1 MTNRKVGVIGG
12 GQLAWMMAQEAPD
25 LNLDL
30 VIQTPSPDDP
40 AVALACDRVFAAID
54 DASATAELAKTC
66 GVITFENEFVDL
78 DALKILENQGV
89 CFRPSISTLQPL
101 LDKYDQRCYL
111 QKIGLPVPTFQSFNL
126 SQPLPFAYPFVLKA
140 RRHGYDGQGT
150 SVIKGTDDLA
160 RLAPQILGNKWLI
173 EEFIPFERELAIMAA
188 RSVTGE
194 IVFYP
199 VVETQQVNQVCH
211 WVMVPAPISSD
222 LQSKIEDYTRL
233 LLTKLNAIGIFGI
246 EFFLTASGAV
256 LINEIAP
263 RTHNSGHYT
272 LDACDISQFALQ
284 LQAVTGKSLKH
295 PVLQCQQAVMVNL
308 LGYEN
313 AEDDYAEKRAKLA
326 EIPQAFVHLYNKNES
341 RIGRKLGHVT
351 VLINHLDHQNQ
362 RQNLLAMI
370 QKIESI
376 WYSTPEG
383 DRKKVKQA

>member
-1 MTNRKVGVIGG
+1 MENQRVGVIGG

-40 AVALACDRVFAAID
+40 AVPLTRDLVFAEID
-54 DASATAELAKTC
+54 DAIATAELAKTC

-78 DALKILENQGV
+78 DALKILEDQGV

-101 LDKYDQRCYL
+101 LDKYDQRTYL
-111 QKIGLPVPTFQSFNL
+111 QKIGLPVPAFQSFDP

-150 SVIKGTDDLA
+150 AVIKCAEDLA
-160 RLAPQILGNKWLI
+160 KLFPKILGNNWLI

-211 WVMVPAPISSD
+211 WVMVPANIPPD
-222 LQSKIEDYTRL
+222 LQTKIENYTRL
-233 LLTKLNAIGIFGI
+233 LLTELNAIGIFGI
-246 EFFLTASGAV
+246 EFFLTASGNV

-272 LDACDISQFALQ
+272 LDACDISQFSLQ
-284 LQAVTGKSLKH
+284 LQAVTGRSLKQ

-313 AEDDYAEKRAKLA
+313 AEGDYAEKRAKLA
-326 EIPQAFVHLYNKNES
+326 EIPQSFVHWYNKNES

-351 VLINHLDHQNQ
+351 VLINDLNHKNQ
-362 RQNLLAMI
+362 PEYLLSI
-370 QKIESI
+370 IEKIESI
-376 WYSTPEG
+376 WYS
-383 DRKKVKQA
+383 D

>member
-1 MTNRKVGVIGG
+1 MENKRVGVIGG
-12 GQLAWMMAQEAPD
+12 GQLAWMIAQEAPD

-40 AVALACDRVFAAID
+40 AVALACDRIFAAID

-150 SVIKGTDDLA
+150 HVIKGLDDLA
-160 RLAPQILGNKWLI
+160 RLAPHILGNKWLI
-173 EEFIPFERELAIMAA
+173 EEFIPLERELAIMAA
-188 RSVTGE
+188 RSLTGE

-211 WVMVPAPISSD
+211 WVMVPALVSPD
-222 LQSKIEDYTRL
+222 LQTKIEDHTRL
-233 LLTKLNAIGIFGI
+233 LLTELNAIGIFGI
-246 EFFLTASGAV
+246 ELFLTADNNI

-284 LQAVTGKSLKH
+284 LQAVTGQPLKQ

-326 EIPQAFVHLYNKNES
+326 EIPQAFVHWYNKTES

-351 VLINHLDHQNQ
+351 VLINHLEHQNQ

-376 WYSTPEG
+376 WYSTSLG

>member
-1 MTNRKVGVIGG
+1 MENQRVGVIGG

-40 AVALACDRVFAAID
+40 AVPLARDRIFAAID
-54 DASATAELAKTC
+54 DASATAELAKSC

-78 DALKILENQGV
+78 DALKILEEQGV

-101 LDKYDQRCYL
+101 LDKYDQRTYL
-111 QKIGLPVPTFQSFNL
+111 QKIGLPVPTFQSFDP

-140 RRHGYDGQGT
+140 RRYGYDGQGT
-150 SVIKGTDDLA
+150 AVIKCAEDLA
-160 RLAPQILGNKWLI
+160 KLAPQFHQNNWLI

-188 RSVTGE
+188 RSVMGE

-211 WVMVPAPISSD
+211 WAMVPAPISSD
-222 LQSKIEDYTRL
+222 LQTKIEDYTRL
-233 LLTKLNAIGIFGI
+233 LLTELNAIGIFGI
-246 EFFLTASGAV
+246 EFFLTADNKI

-272 LDACDISQFALQ
+272 LDACDISQFSLQ
-284 LQAVTGKSLKH
+284 LQAVTGRTLKQ

-313 AEDDYAEKRAKLA
+313 AEDDYAQKRAKLA
-326 EIPQAFVHLYNKNES
+326 EMPQTFVHWYNKNQS

-351 VLINHLDHQNQ
+351 VLIDDLANKNQSEHL
-362 RQNLLAMI
+362 LSII

-376 WYSTPEG
+376 WYP
-383 DRKKVKQA
+383 KLFFI

>member
-1 MTNRKVGVIGG
+1 MENQRVGVIGG

-40 AVALACDRVFAAID
+40 AVPLARDLVFAAID
-54 DASATAELAKTC
+54 DAIATAELAKTC

-101 LDKYDQRCYL
+101 LDKYDQRTYL
-111 QKIGLPVPTFQSFNL
+111 QKIGLPVPAFQSFDP
-126 SQPLPFAYPFVLKA
+126 SQPLPFDYPFVLKA
-140 RRHGYDGQGT
+140 RRYGYDGQGT
-150 SVIKGTDDLA
+150 AVIKCAEDLA
-160 RLAPQILGNKWLI
+160 KLASQFHQNNWLI
-173 EEFIPFERELAIMAA
+173 EEFIPFERELAIMVA

-222 LQSKIEDYTRL
+222 LQTKIESYTRL
-233 LLTKLNAIGIFGI
+233 LLIELNAIGIFGI
-246 EFFLTASGAV
+246 EFFLTADNKI

-272 LDACDISQFALQ
+272 LDACDISQFSLQ
-284 LQAVTGKSLKH
+284 LQAVTGRTLKQ

-313 AEDDYAEKRAKLA
+313 AEGDYAQKRAKLA
-326 EIPQAFVHLYNKNES
+326 EIPQTFVHWYNKTES

-351 VLINHLDHQNQ
+351 VLINDLNHKNQ
-362 RQNLLAMI
+362 PEYLLSII

-376 WYSTPEG
+376 WYS
-383 DRKKVKQA
+383 D

>member
-1 MTNRKVGVIGG
+1 MENQRVGVIGG

-54 DASATAELAKTC
+54 DAISTAELAKTC

-78 DALKILENQGV
+78 DALKLLENQGV

-101 LDKYDQRCYL
+101 LDKCDQRTYL
-111 QKIGLPVPTFQSFNL
+111 QKIGLPVPAFQSFNL
-126 SQPLPFAYPFVLKA
+126 SQRIPFAYPFVLKA

-150 SVIKGTDDLA
+150 AVIKSADDLA
-160 RLAPQILGNKWLI
+160 KFAPQLLGNKWLI

-211 WVMVPAPISSD
+211 WVMVPALIPPD
-222 LQSKIEDYTRL
+222 LQTKIEDYTRL
-233 LLTKLNAIGIFGI
+233 LLTELNAIGIFGI
-246 EFFLTASGAV
+246 ELFLTV
-256 LINEIAP
+256 DNNILINEIAP

-272 LDACDISQFALQ
+272 LDACDISQFSLQ
-284 LQAVTGKSLKH
+284 LQAVTGQSLKQ

-313 AEDDYAEKRAKLA
+313 AEGDYAEKREKLA
-326 EIPQAFVHLYNKNES
+326 EIPQSFVHWYNKTES

-351 VLINHLDHQNQ
+351 VLINDLNPKNQPEHL
-362 RQNLLAMI
+362 LSII

-376 WYSTPEG
+376 WYS
-383 DRKKVKQA
+383 D

>member
-1 MTNRKVGVIGG
+1 MENQRVGVIGG

-40 AVALACDRVFAAID
+40 AVPLACDRVFAAID
-54 DASATAELAKTC
+54 DAIATAELAKTC

-78 DALKILENQGV
+78 DALKLLENQGV

-101 LDKYDQRCYL
+101 LDKYDQRTYL

-126 SQPLPFAYPFVLKA
+126 SQSLPFDYPFVLKA

-150 SVIKGTDDLA
+150 SVINCADDLA

-211 WVMVPAPISSD
+211 WVMVPALIPPD
-222 LQSKIEDYTRL
+222 LQTKIEDYTRL
-233 LLTKLNAIGIFGI
+233 LLTELNAIGIFGI
-246 EFFLTASGAV
+246 EFFLTV
-256 LINEIAP
+256 DNKILINEIAP

-272 LDACDISQFALQ
+272 LDACDISQFSLQ
-284 LQAVTGKSLKH
+284 LQAVTGRSLKQ

-313 AEDDYAEKRAKLA
+313 AEGDYAKKRAKLA
-326 EIPQAFVHLYNKNES
+326 EIPQSFVHWYNKTES

-351 VLINHLDHQNQ
+351 VLINDVNHKNQ
-362 RQNLLAMI
+362 PEYLLSII

-376 WYSTPEG
+376 WYS
-383 DRKKVKQA
+383 KLFFI

>member
-1 MTNRKVGVIGG
+1 MENQRVGVIGG

-30 VIQTPSPDDP
+30 VIQTPSSDDP
-40 AVALACDRVFAAID
+40 AVPLACDRVFAAID
-54 DASATAELAKTC
+54 DAIATAELAKTC

-78 DALKILENQGV
+78 DALKLLENQGV

-126 SQPLPFAYPFVLKA
+126 SRPLPFEYPFVLKA

-150 SVIKGTDDLA
+150 YVIKGSDDLA

-211 WVMVPAPISSD
+211 WVMVPANISPD
-222 LQSKIEDYTRL
+222 LQTKIEDYTRL
-233 LLTKLNAIGIFGI
+233 LLTELNAIGIFGI
-246 EFFLTASGAV
+246 EFFLTASGNV
-256 LINEIAP
+256 LVNEIAP

-272 LDACDISQFALQ
+272 LDACDISQFSLQ
-284 LQAVTGKSLKH
+284 LQAVTGRSLKQ

-313 AEDDYAEKRAKLA
+313 AEGDYAQKRAKLA
-326 EIPQAFVHLYNKNES
+326 EIPQAFVHWYNKTES
-341 RIGRKLGHVT
+341 RIGRKLGHIT
-351 VLINHLDHQNQ
+351 VLIDDLAHKNQ
-362 RQNLLAMI
+362 SENLLSII
-370 QKIESI
+370 QKIEDI
-376 WYSTPEG
+376 WYSNEVG
-383 DRKKVKQA
+383 DRV

>member
-1 MTNRKVGVIGG
+1 MENQRVGVIGG
-12 GQLAWMMAQEAPD
+12 GQLAWMMAQEASD

-30 VIQTPSPDDP
+30 VIQTPCPDDP
-40 AVALACDRVFAAID
+40 AVPLARDRIFAAID

-78 DALKILENQGV
+78 NALKILEDQGV

-101 LDKYDQRCYL
+101 LDKYDQRTYL
-111 QKIGLPVPTFQSFNL
+111 HKIGLPVPAFQSFDP

-150 SVIKGTDDLA
+150 AVIKCAEDLA
-160 RLAPQILGNKWLI
+160 KLAPQIHENHWLI

-194 IVFYP
+194 IVFYS

-222 LQSKIEDYTRL
+222 LQTKIEDYTRL
-233 LLTKLNAIGIFGI
+233 LLTELNAIGIFGI
-246 EFFLTASGAV
+246 EFFLTPSGNV
-256 LINEIAP
+256 LVNEIAP

-272 LDACDISQFALQ
+272 LDACDISQFSLQ
-284 LQAVTGKSLKH
+284 LQAVTGQSLKQ

-313 AEDDYAEKRAKLA
+313 AEGDYAQKRAKLA
-326 EIPQAFVHLYNKNES
+326 EIPQTFVHWYNKTES

-351 VLINHLDHQNQ
+351 VLINDLNHKNQSEHL
-362 RQNLLAMI
+362 LSII

-376 WYSTPEG
+376 WYS
-383 DRKKVKQA
+383 D

>member
-1 MTNRKVGVIGG
+1 MENQRVGVIGG

-40 AVALACDRVFAAID
+40 AVSLACDLVFAAID
-54 DASATAELAKTC
+54 DAIATAELAKTC

-78 DALKILENQGV
+78 DALKLLENQGV

-126 SQPLPFAYPFVLKA
+126 SRPLPFEYPFVLKA

-150 SVIKGTDDLA
+150 YVIKGADYLA

-211 WVMVPAPISSD
+211 WVMVPALISPS
-222 LQSKIEDYTRL
+222 LQTKIEDYTRL
-233 LLTKLNAIGIFGI
+233 LLTELNAIGIFGI
-246 EFFLTASGAV
+246 EFFLTV
-256 LINEIAP
+256 DNKILINEIAP

-272 LDACDISQFALQ
+272 LDACDISQFSLQ
-284 LQAVTGKSLKH
+284 LQAVTGQSLKQ

-313 AEDDYAEKRAKLA
+313 AEGDYAQKREKLA
-326 EIPQAFVHLYNKNES
+326 EIPQSFVHWYNKTES

-351 VLINHLDHQNQ
+351 VLINDLNPKNQPEHL
-362 RQNLLAMI
+362 LSII

-376 WYSTPEG
+376 WYS
-383 DRKKVKQA
+383 KLFFI

>member
-1 MTNRKVGVIGG
+1 MENQRVGVIGG

-30 VIQTPSPDDP
+30 VIQTPSSDDP
-40 AVALACDRVFAAID
+40 AVPLACDLIFAAIN
-54 DASATAELAKTC
+54 DAIATAELAKTC

-78 DALKILENQGV
+78 DALKILEDQGV

-101 LDKYDQRCYL
+101 LDKYDQRTYL
-111 QKIGLPVPTFQSFNL
+111 HKIGLPVPAFQSFDL

-150 SVIKGTDDLA
+150 AVIKCAEDLA
-160 RLAPQILGNKWLI
+160 KLFPKILGNNWLI

-211 WVMVPAPISSD
+211 WVMVPANIPPD
-222 LQSKIEDYTRL
+222 LQTKIEDYTRL
-233 LLTKLNAIGIFGI
+233 LLTELNAIGIFGI
-246 EFFLTASGAV
+246 EFFLTADNTI

-272 LDACDISQFALQ
+272 LDACDISQFSLQ
-284 LQAVTGKSLKH
+284 LQAVTGQSLKQ
-295 PVLQCQQAVMVNL
+295 PVLQCQQVVMVNL

-313 AEDDYAEKRAKLA
+313 AEGDYAQKRAKLA
-326 EIPQAFVHLYNKNES
+326 EIPQAFVHWYNKAQS

-351 VLINHLDHQNQ
+351 VLINDLNHKNQ
-362 RQNLLAMI
+362 PEYLLSII

-376 WYSTPEG
+376 WYS
-383 DRKKVKQA
+383 D

>member
-1 MTNRKVGVIGG
+1 MENQRVGVIGG

-40 AVALACDRVFAAID
+40 AVPLACDRVFAAID
-54 DASATAELAKTC
+54 DAIATAELAKTC

-78 DALKILENQGV
+78 DALKLLENQGV
-89 CFRPSISTLQPL
+89 CFRPSIRTLQPL
-101 LDKYDQRCYL
+101 LDKYDQRTYL

-126 SQPLPFAYPFVLKA
+126 SRPLPFAYPFVLKA

-150 SVIKGTDDLA
+150 YVIKGADDLA

-211 WVMVPAPISSD
+211 WVMVPALISPD
-222 LQSKIEDYTRL
+222 LQTKIEDYTRL
-233 LLTKLNAIGIFGI
+233 LLTQLNAIGIFGI
-246 EFFLTASGAV
+246 EFFLTADNNI

-272 LDACDISQFALQ
+272 LDACDISQFSLQ
-284 LQAVTGKSLKH
+284 LQAVTGRSLKQ

-313 AEDDYAEKRAKLA
+313 AEGDYAEKREKLA
-326 EIPQAFVHLYNKNES
+326 EIPQSFVHWYNKTES

-351 VLINHLDHQNQ
+351 VLINDVNHKNQ
-362 RQNLLAMI
+362 PEYLLSII

-376 WYSTPEG
+376 WYS
-383 DRKKVKQA
+383 KLFFI

>member
-1 MTNRKVGVIGG
+1 MENQRVVVIGG
-12 GQLAWMMAQEAPD
+12 GQLALMMAQEAPY

-40 AVALACDRVFAAID
+40 AVPLARDLVFAAID
-54 DASATAELAKTC
+54 DAIATAELAKTC

-101 LDKYDQRCYL
+101 LDKYDQRTYL
-111 QKIGLPVPTFQSFNL
+111 QKIGLPVPAFQSFDP
-126 SQPLPFAYPFVLKA
+126 SQPLPFDYPFVLKA
-140 RRHGYDGQGT
+140 RRYGYDGQGT
-150 SVIKGTDDLA
+150 AVIKCAEDLA
-160 RLAPQILGNKWLI
+160 KLAPQFHQNNWLI
-173 EEFIPFERELAIMAA
+173 EEFIPFERELAIMVA

-222 LQSKIEDYTRL
+222 LQTKIESYTRL
-233 LLTKLNAIGIFGI
+233 LLIELNAIGIFGI
-246 EFFLTASGAV
+246 EFFLTADNKI

-272 LDACDISQFALQ
+272 LDACDISQFSLQ
-284 LQAVTGKSLKH
+284 LQAVTGRTLKQ

-313 AEDDYAEKRAKLA
+313 ADGDYAQKRAKLA
-326 EIPQAFVHLYNKNES
+326 EIPQTFVHWYNKTES

-351 VLINHLDHQNQ
+351 VLIDDLANKNQSEHL
-362 RQNLLAMI
+362 LSII

-376 WYSTPEG
+376 WYP
-383 DRKKVKQA
+383 KLFFI

>member
-1 MTNRKVGVIGG
+1 MENQRVGVIGG

-30 VIQTPSPDDP
+30 VIQTPSTDDP
-40 AVALACDRVFAAID
+40 AVPLARDLVFAEID
-54 DASATAELAKTC
+54 DAIATAELAKTC

-78 DALKILENQGV
+78 DALKILEDQGV
-89 CFRPSISTLQPL
+89 CFRPSIRTLQPL
-101 LDKYDQRCYL
+101 LDKYDQRTYL
-111 QKIGLPVPTFQSFNL
+111 HKIGLPVPAFQSFDL
-126 SQPLPFAYPFVLKA
+126 SQPLPFTYPFVLKA

-150 SVIKGTDDLA
+150 YVIKGADDLA

-211 WVMVPAPISSD
+211 WVMVPALIPPD
-222 LQSKIEDYTRL
+222 LQTNIEDYTRL
-233 LLTKLNAIGIFGI
+233 LLTELNAIGIFGI
-246 EFFLTASGAV
+246 EFFLTV
-256 LINEIAP
+256 DNKILINEIAP

-272 LDACDISQFALQ
+272 LDACDISQFSLQ
-284 LQAVTGKSLKH
+284 LQAVTGRSLNQ

-313 AEDDYAEKRAKLA
+313 AEGDYAQKREKLA
-326 EIPQAFVHLYNKNES
+326 EIPQSFVHWYNKTES

-351 VLINHLDHQNQ
+351 VLIDNLANKNQ
-362 RQNLLAMI
+362 QENLLSII

-376 WYSTPEG
+376 WYS
-383 DRKKVKQA
+383 D

>member
-1 MTNRKVGVIGG
+1 MENQRVGVIGG
-12 GQLAWMMAQEAPD
+12 GQLAWMMAQEAPN

-40 AVALACDRVFAAID
+40 AVALARDLVFAEID
-54 DASATAELAKTC
+54 DAIATAELAKTC

-78 DALKILENQGV
+78 DALKILEDQGV

-101 LDKYDQRCYL
+101 LDKYDQRTYL
-111 QKIGLPVPTFQSFNL
+111 HKIGLPVPAFQSFDL
-126 SQPLPFAYPFVLKA
+126 SQQLPFTYPFVLKA

-150 SVIKGTDDLA
+150 AVIKCAEDLA
-160 RLAPQILGNKWLI
+160 KLFPKILGNNWLI

-211 WVMVPAPISSD
+211 WVMVPALISPD
-222 LQSKIEDYTRL
+222 LQPKIEDYTRL
-233 LLTKLNAIGIFGI
+233 LLTELNAIGIFGI
-246 EFFLTASGAV
+246 EFFLTADNNI

-272 LDACDISQFALQ
+272 LDACDISQFSLQ
-284 LQAVTGKSLKH
+284 LQAVTGQSLKQ

-313 AEDDYAEKRAKLA
+313 AEGDYAEKRAKLA
-326 EIPQAFVHLYNKNES
+326 EVPQSFVHWYNKNES

-351 VLINHLDHQNQ
+351 VLINDVNHKNQ
-362 RQNLLAMI
+362 PEYLLSII

-376 WYSTPEG
+376 WYS
-383 DRKKVKQA
+383 D